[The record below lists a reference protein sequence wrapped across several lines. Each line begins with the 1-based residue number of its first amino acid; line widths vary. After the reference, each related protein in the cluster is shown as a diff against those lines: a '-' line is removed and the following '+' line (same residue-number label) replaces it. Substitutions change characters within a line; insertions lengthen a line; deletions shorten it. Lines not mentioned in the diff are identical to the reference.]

1 MEVSETGVSVNG
13 KLPLAASFFR
23 GQIEKSIRDELV
35 KELSKP
41 A

>member
-1 MEVSETGVSVNG
+1 
-13 KLPLAASFFR
+13 LAAALFR
-23 GQIEKSIRDELV
+23 GQVEKSIRDELV